1 MNADKD
7 FGRTPLIFLAGALVL
22 AGCAQAP
29 VPLPMLGQI
38 DGFQLTAQTGQPF
51 DSSELRGHVWVA
63 DFIFTNCPGP
73 CPLMSKHMG
82 ELQRATA
89 DLPAVKFVSFSVD
102 PANDT
107 PQVLTEYG
115 KHFLQDPNR
124 WTFLTG
130 DRKVLD
136 HLGFDEF
143 KLNHVDGSFEHSTR
157 FVLLD
162 RQLRIRGYYSSDEPG
177 FEKQL
182 ERDLR
187 KLNAAS

>member
-1 MNADKD
+1 M
-7 FGRTPLIFLAGALVL
+7 GTIGA
-22 AGCAQAP
+22 
-29 VPLPMLGQI
+29 
-38 DGFQLTAQTGQPF
+38 FELTAQSGQAF
-51 DSSELRGHVWVA
+51 DSSALLGHVWVA

-73 CPLMSKHMG
+73 CPLMSKQMG
-82 ELQRATA
+82 ALQRASA
-89 DLPAVKFVSFSVD
+89 DLPGARFISFSVD

-107 PQVLTEYG
+107 PAVLTAYG
-115 KHFLQDPNR
+115 KHFLQDPRR

-130 DRKVLD
+130 DQKVLD
-136 HLGFDEF
+136 RLAFDEF

-162 RQLRIRGYYSSDEPG
+162 GQMRIRGYYSSEEPG

-187 KLNAAS
+187 RLAAG

>member
-1 MNADKD
+1 MNADKKK
-7 FGRTPLIFLAGALVL
+7 TVLIVGTLLL
-22 AGCAQAP
+22 AGCSRAP
-29 VPLPMLGQI
+29 SELPVLGQI
-38 DGFQLTAQTGQPF
+38 EAFRLTAQTGRAF
-51 DSSELRGHVWVA
+51 DSSELVGHVWVA

-89 DLPAVKFVSFSVD
+89 DLPGVRFVSFSVD

-107 PQVLTEYG
+107 PAVLTAYG

-130 DRKVLD
+130 DQRVLD
-136 HLGFDEF
+136 KLAFDEF

-162 RQLRIRGYYSSDEPG
+162 GKMRIRGYYSSEEPG

-187 KLNAAS
+187 GLNAAG